1 MLRLPLHHY
10 HLKLFLPVRF
20 SSSSTTSPNIRITP
34 RVISFSRWYA
44 DVISAADLVDA
55 ETPVKG
61 CTILRPRGFALW
73 SGIQRDLDARII
85 RTGAQGVYFPLLV
98 PVSFLSREATH
109 VAGFASEVAVVTH
122 SRLAVGSDGELHPDP
137 KSALSEPLVVRPTS
151 EALVWDA
158 FSRWVRSA
166 RDLPIIINQWA
177 NVVRW
182 ERRTR
187 PFLRTTEFL
196 WQEGHTAH
204 ADEAGASAFADTVMS
219 LYAAHARDT
228 LALAPILGEKSSSE
242 RFAGAKR
249 TRTVEAILTNG
260 WALQSATVHELGTAF
275 SSAFNVSFARP
286 GATPGEARLLPYGTS
301 WGASTRLIGAITMT
315 HSDDIGLVLPPAI
328 APEQIVIVALAG
340 GSGGKGGKGGVVGV
354 TVNNKGANEAA
365 DAAQRLT
372 AALREG
378 GGGGGGESGCEMLR
392 VVADCD
398 VTSPGGSRFFEW
410 ERRGV
415 PLRLE
420 LGPREIAAGVVSVVD
435 RIGALRGPRGKELGL
450 PEADARGRITLSSG
464 NVHELTIS
472 LRKALRVVHDELL
485 ARAERLRDDT
495 IFRGASYHDLK
506 AATLS
511 TISDSGGGG
520 GDGGGSGG
528 DGDNGGGGTRVRAYL
543 VPWTDDAGAET
554 RVRLETHYTLRCFP
568 DDAQSELRKDHVCF
582 MTGRPATHMALFAR
596 AF

>member
-1 MLRLPLHHY
+1 MLRLQLHHY
-10 HLKLFLPVRF
+10 HLKLLFPARF
-20 SSSSTTSPNIRITP
+20 SSSATQPNIRIITP
-34 RVISFSRWYA
+34 RLISFSRWYA
-44 DVISAADLVDA
+44 DVISAADLVDS

-73 SGIQRDLDARII
+73 SGIQRDLDARIV
-85 RTGAQGVYFPLLV
+85 RAGAQGVYFPLLV

-122 SRLAVGSDGELHPDP
+122 SRLAVGPDGELHPDP
-137 KSALSEPLVVRPTS
+137 KSALTEPLVVRPTS

-204 ADEAGASAFADTVMS
+204 SDESGARDFADTVMS
-219 LYAAHARDT
+219 LYASHARET

-249 TRTVEAILTNG
+249 TRTVEALLTNG

-286 GATPGEARLLPYGTS
+286 GAASGEARILPYGTS

-315 HSDDIGLVLPPAI
+315 HSDDTGLVLPPAI

-340 GSGGKGGKGGVVGV
+340 GSGGGGGGRGSKGGGVGV
-354 TVNNKGANEAA
+354 NVNSKGASEAA

-372 AALREG
+372 AALRG
-378 GGGGGGESGCEMLR
+378 AESGGEMLR

-435 RIGALRGPRGKELGL
+435 RIGVLRGPRGKELGL

-464 NVHELTIS
+464 NVHELAIS

-495 IFRGASYHDLK
+495 ILRGASYDDLK
-506 AATLS
+506 TATSSS
-511 TISDSGGGG
+511 TTSGDSGGGG
-520 GDGGGSGG
+520 GSSGG
-528 DGDNGGGGTRVRAYL
+528 DGDGGTRVRAFL
-543 VPWTDDAGAET
+543 VPWTDDAVAEA
-554 RVRLETHYTLRCFP
+554 RVRTETHYTLRCFP
-568 DDAQSELRKDHVCF
+568 YEAQTELRKDHGCF